1 MEGPV
6 GYGMIGCGLFGQFCL
21 EEYQSLESVRP
32 LAVADA
38 NAELARRVGERFSMA
53 ACSPEELLARP
64 DVEIVH
70 LATPPGTHRDL
81 TLAALAAGKHV
92 LCEKPLATSVAD
104 AQEMIAAARSAGRLL
119 AVNLM
124 MRYNPLTLAVEQ
136 ILRAGLLGEP
146 LRALFE
152 NYATDEPLPPEHWF
166 WNRRI
171 SGGIFIEHSV
181 HFFDLFESWLGPGK
195 VLSARQL
202 RRPGTADIV
211 DQVEC
216 AAQYGYGVLANFYHG
231 FHQSRRMDRQE
242 FRIVTERG
250 QLSLFEW
257 MPTRL
262 RIDATLLDRE
272 VSAVAAYLRD
282 PRIDRVQG
290 TEEIGRAV
298 YSHHKHYEVDG
309 RFVIEADAGLP
320 KMKLYGAALR
330 GLLDDQA
337 KAIRDGSHRR
347 RIDESNG
354 LRSLEMAVTAT
365 DLIGESSTAAT
376 QPAAPAAAAVAA
388 EALAR

>member
-1 MEGPV
+1 
-6 GYGMIGCGLFGQFCL
+6 MIGCGLFGQFCL
-21 EEYQSLESVRP
+21 EAYQPLDLVRP
-32 LAVADA
+32 VAVADA
-38 NAELARRVGERFSMA
+38 NADLARRVGQRFSMV
-53 ACSPEELLARP
+53 ACSPQELLTRP

-70 LATPPGTHRDL
+70 LATPPGTHREL
-81 TLAALAAGKHV
+81 TLAAFAAGKHV
-92 LCEKPLATSVAD
+92 LCEKPLATTVAD
-104 AQEMIAAARSAGRLL
+104 AQEMIAAARSTGRLL

-124 MRYNPLTLAVEQ
+124 MRYNPLTVAVEQ

-195 VLSARQL
+195 VLSAHQL
-202 RRPGTADIV
+202 RRPGSADIV
-211 DQVEC
+211 DQVQC
-216 AAQYGYGVLANFYHG
+216 TTQHGSGVLANFYHG

-250 QLSLFEW
+250 EISLFEW

-272 VSAVAAYLRD
+272 VSAITAHLRD

-290 TEEIGRAV
+290 TDDVGRAV
-298 YSHHKHYEVDG
+298 YSHHRHYEVDG

-320 KMKLYGAALR
+320 KEELYGVALR
-330 GLLDDQA
+330 GLLEDQA
-337 KAIRDGSHRR
+337 KAIRERSHRR

-354 LRSLEMAVTAT
+354 LRSLQMAVAAT
-365 DLIGESSTAAT
+365 DLSAPAAT
-376 QPAAPAAAAVAA
+376 QPAAAISV
-388 EALAR
+388 EALTR